1 LFDDLAAT
9 GLTLDGV
16 PWGQQ
21 IRTGSHK
28 IAQYTCLTAGSG
40 SIIGEMV
47 VSNCARRLAGRIFV
61 SRAIR
66 AASIR
71 AVRRDQRLA
80 SCIIINR

>member
-1 LFDDLAAT
+1 
-9 GLTLDGV
+9 
-16 PWGQQ
+16 
-21 IRTGSHK
+21 
-28 IAQYTCLTAGSG
+28 
-40 SIIGEMV
+40 MV